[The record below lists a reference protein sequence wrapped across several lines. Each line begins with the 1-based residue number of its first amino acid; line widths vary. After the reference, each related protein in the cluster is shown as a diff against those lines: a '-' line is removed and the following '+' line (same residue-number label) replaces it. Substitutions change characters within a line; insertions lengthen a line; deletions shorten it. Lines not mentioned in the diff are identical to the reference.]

1 MTFVCTATL
10 KDWSVVDIV
19 HNIQCPTLVT
29 HGAQDEAGYAAIRPF
44 LDNIPNVQRAVFQKS
59 SHVPM
64 FEEREVYLEVIGS
77 FLRAQ

>member
-1 MTFVCTATL
+1 M
-10 KDWSVVDIV
+10 V

-44 LDNIPNVQRAVFQKS
+44 LDNIPNVQRVVFEKS

-64 FEEREVYLEVIGS
+64 FEERERYVEVMGS
-77 FLRAQ
+77 FLTAE